1 MSIFSC
7 FHPSKS
13 IRRSNSCAE
22 SPVAQRLPAVNGSAP
37 PLPHRWYSEG
47 DKQANDSNRSLP
59 APPSQWY
66 TTGGIA
72 SSASPLMDGGY
83 SNFSVPIVNHPL
95 YNEDVCEGRIS
106 PYDVSPVQNVTDS
119 QAYYVVPVVQDN
131 QSYETYDELKA
142 DGKMLLDQVCHAQ
155 IWLEG
160 GDLCARYSSIS

>member
-59 APPSQWY
+59 PPPSQWY
-66 TTGGIA
+66 TTGRNA

-83 SNFSVPIVNHPL
+83 SNFSVPIVK
-95 YNEDVCEGRIS
+95 ERIS

-131 QSYETYDELKA
+131 QSYETYDELHA